1 MTKISFRE
9 DLPKTFKGAYPFRIG
24 TTSFIY
30 PDHYTPNVKLLGSYL
45 DEIELLMFESA
56 MPESLPGEGEIK
68 ELARLAKA
76 LDITY
81 NVHLP
86 TDVSFGHPDKK
97 KRRAAVDTIKRVMDL
112 TAILSPSTCTLHLS
126 YDRPSADPGSV
137 ADWQCFVH
145 ESMGHLI
152 DKGVQGRSLS
162 IETLDY
168 PFEWVKPV
176 ILDFDLSVCLDLG
189 HLMIYGYDME
199 STFEQ
204 YSDRTAVIHLHGV
217 ENGQDHIALDRLS
230 GKRMDAVM
238 RILQKYRGTVS
249 LEVFCF
255 EYLKKSLAFLE
266 KHWHLR
272 HPS

>member
-1 MTKISFRE
+1 LTENDLRE
-9 DLPKTFKGAYPFRIG
+9 YLPKSYKGAYPFRIG

-30 PDHYTPNVKLLGSYL
+30 PDHYTPNVKHLGAYL
-45 DEIELLMFESA
+45 DEIELLLFESV
-56 MPESLPGEGEIK
+56 MPESLPAEGEIK

-76 LDITY
+76 MDITY

-86 TDVSFGHPDKK
+86 TDVGFGHPNKK
-97 KRRAAVDTIKRVMDL
+97 KRCVAVDTIKKVMDL
-112 TAILSPSTCTLHLS
+112 TNILSPSTCTLHLS
-126 YDRPSADPGSV
+126 YDRPSRDPESV
-137 ADWQCFVH
+137 ADWQSLVH
-145 ESMGHLI
+145 ESVGNLI
-152 DKGVQGRSLS
+152 DKGVRGRSIS

-168 PFEWVKPV
+168 PFEWVKPI

-230 GKRMDAVM
+230 EPRMDAVM
-238 RILQKYRGTVS
+238 RILQQYRGTVS

-255 EYLKKSLAFLE
+255 EHLKKSLAFLE
-266 KHWHLR
+266 KHWKAQHFL
-272 HPS
+272 

>member
-1 MTKISFRE
+1 MAKTSLRE
-9 DLPKTFKGAYPFRIG
+9 HLPKTFKGAYPFRIG

-30 PDHYTPNVKLLGSYL
+30 PDHYTPNVKNTGPYL

-56 MPESLPGEGEIK
+56 MPESLPAAEEIR
-68 ELARLAKA
+68 ELARLAGE

-86 TDVSFGHPDKK
+86 TDVSFGHPDKQ
-97 KRRAAVDTIKRVMDL
+97 KRHMAVDTIKKVMDL
-112 TAILSPSTCTLHLS
+112 TGILSPTTFTLHLP
-126 YDRPSADPGSV
+126 YDRPSREPESIDA
-137 ADWQCFVH
+137 WQSLVH
-145 ESMGHLI
+145 ESMGNLI
-152 DKGVQGRSLS
+152 DRGVHGRSVS

-168 PFEWVKPV
+168 PFKWVEPV

-199 STFEQ
+199 AAFDR

-230 GKRMDAVM
+230 RKRMDAVM
-238 RILQKYRGTVS
+238 RILKKYRGTVS

-255 EYLKKSLAFLE
+255 EHLKKSLAFLE
-266 KHWHLR
+266 KHWNA
-272 HPS
+272 